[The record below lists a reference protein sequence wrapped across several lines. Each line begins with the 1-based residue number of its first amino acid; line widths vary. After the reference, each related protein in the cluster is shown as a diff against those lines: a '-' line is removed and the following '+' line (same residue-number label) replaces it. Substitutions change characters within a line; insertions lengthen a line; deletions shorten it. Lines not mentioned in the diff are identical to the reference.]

1 MSPRKATKSPDEMTF
16 LEHLEDLRKRLF
28 YSAIAILLAVAPGW
42 IFSRQLYGIL
52 AKPLTQ
58 YLPEGTKLAYT
69 TLTAPFMLY
78 MKISFLAAFFF
89 TSPFVFYQLWM
100 FIAPGLYQKEKK
112 YVIPFVFFTTFFF
125 ILGALFG
132 YFIVFPWACR
142 FFVGLAKDFQPVIT
156 VDQYFN
162 FSIKVLL
169 GIALI
174 FELPTLV
181 YFLARMGLVTAR
193 WMTKNFPYAI
203 LAAFVISA
211 IITPTPDIITQGVV
225 AVPMIVLYAL
235 SILIALV
242 VGRNKERQRQKQE
255 TALETVADGEKDD
268 LAG

>member
-1 MSPRKATKSPDEMTF
+1 MSPGKARKSPDEMTF

-28 YSAIAILLAVAPGW
+28 NSAIVILVAVIPGW
-42 IFSRQLYGIL
+42 IFSRQLYEIL
-52 AKPLTQ
+52 ARPVTQ

-78 MKISFLAAFFF
+78 MKIAFLAAFFF
-89 TSPFVFYQLWM
+89 TSPFVFYQLWL
-100 FIAPGLYQKEKK
+100 FVAPGLYQKEKK

-156 VDQYFN
+156 VDQYFS

-174 FELPTLV
+174 FELPTLI
-181 YFLARMGLVTAR
+181 YFLAKMGLVTAR

-203 LAAFVISA
+203 LAAFIISA

-225 AVPMIVLYAL
+225 AVPMIILYAL

-242 VGRNKERQRQKQE
+242 VGRNREKRKQE
-255 TALETVADGEKDD
+255 TALETVTDGGNDD